1 MNEDESES
9 EGGENEGKEEKAK
22 NLKKRKIKNWLKNEK
37 EVQKEEKLKKLI

>member
-9 EGGENEGKEEKAK
+9 EGGENEGKEEKTK

-37 EVQKEEKLKKLI
+37 EVQKEKLKKLT